1 MAQTY
6 RAIAVGATFASN
18 KSMLT
23 LFNGS
28 GSGRIIRVKRIWQ
41 LNNQT
46 AGVTGVLT
54 TLEVRRISASSGGTA
69 ITPVKMDTT
78 NEAMPAQVACAT
90 GPTDSLTGDNAL
102 MRYMWSNDEPAAGA
116 LTNDEVEVLPAL
128 AIVFDAATG
137 DADIQPIVLREG
149 EGVCLRHTGSTTVGI
164 CDVVF
169 EFTLASS

>member
-18 KSMLT
+18 KSMMT
-23 LFNGS
+23 IFNGS
-28 GSGRIIRVKRIWQ
+28 GSGRIVRVKRIWQ

-46 AGVTGVLT
+46 SGVTGVIT

-69 ITPVKMDTT
+69 ITAVKMDTT
-78 NEAMPAQVACAT
+78 NESMPAQVTIAT
-90 GPTDSLTGDNAL
+90 GPTDTLTGDNAL
-102 MRYMWSNDEPAAGA
+102 MRYMWSNDEPASAA
-116 LTNDEVEVLPAL
+116 LTNDETEVIPAL
-128 AIVFDAATG
+128 ACVFDAATG
-137 DADIQPIVLREG
+137 DADIQPIVCREG

-169 EFTLASS
+169 EYTLASS